1 MNLLGLGIPNKIES
15 RVRAQWWVNRDPPK
29 PDGPGGIEKERGP
42 SELPGCDKEA
52 ADVMGTLSLQHGSGV
67 VLEFCPALHARCH
80 VKAMTENHHHG
91 SAFLLVAGFGALLAG
106 GGVAGL
112 YMILVALTLMAAVNV
127 HDLVAH
133 LISLDFRLP
142 LMGLD
147 VQFLTVEL
155 ASPLVQFV
163 GCHFAMTEENSHFLM
178 QIEKKRKLEKHAST
192 LLIAGPALW
201 LVGSIQNACQVY
213 ERADGLLQ
221 VLQKGVYL
229 PFLMGSQLLLVA
241 GILNRQIPSHSAHDP
256 SLLGRTWAWLG
267 LSGSLLYFIGG
278 LANVRKVF
286 KMQRLD
292 WTRLEQLR
300 GVRREG
306 WWRESEIRTPLVA
319 AEQRTVSVSQE
330 GGAALPP
337 SSSSSYKVA
346 LAAGQP

>member
-1 MNLLGLGIPNKIES
+1 MVKLASVRECRLYGPPLVRNRWEYINAGLHVFS
-15 RVRAQWWVNRDPPK
+15 
-29 PDGPGGIEKERGP
+29 
-42 SELPGCDKEA
+42 
-52 ADVMGTLSLQHGSGV
+52 
-67 VLEFCPALHARCH
+67 AL
-80 VKAMTENHHHG
+80 
-91 SAFLLVAGFGALLAG
+91 LLVAGFGTLLAG

-112 YMILVALTLMAAVNV
+112 YVMLVALTLVAAVNA

-147 VQFLTVEL
+147 AQFLTVEI

-163 GCHFAMTEENSHFLM
+163 GSVLTFLAILFLLIEEK
-178 QIEKKRKLEKHAST
+178 QKLEKHASN

-201 LVGSIQNACQVY
+201 LAGSIQNACQVY

-241 GILNRQIPSHSAHDP
+241 GILNRQTSSHSAHGP

-267 LSGSLLYFIGG
+267 LSGSLLYFVGG
-278 LANVRKVF
+278 LANVLKVF

-306 WWRESEIRTPLVA
+306 WWRESETRTPLIS
-319 AEQRTVSVSQE
+319 AEQRKARDSQE
-330 GGAALPP
+330 GGAPIPP
-337 SSSSSYKVA
+337 PPFPPYSSASAVA
-346 LAAGQP
+346 QP